1 MSQIQVTRDKTID
14 ILRGIAIVLMVMGNL
29 QPVLQSPHPF
39 WLRAYGSFAAPIF
52 IILSGMMVGLT
63 RLKKKHNFNYYLRRG
78 LILII
83 IGALID
89 LLIWNIIPFS
99 TIDVL
104 YLIGLAIPLSY
115 GVHQLKTWQS
125 IILIMGIFLGTIV
138 LQNFLGYSAYP
149 DAEKYLSALNTINLA
164 WFLLSLRHWLIDGWF
179 PIFPWLGYAFF
190 GILVSRLRWQLNYQ
204 KKFLYWG
211 LFLFALGLSLWVYY
225 PGALYEREGYSELFY
240 PPVIGFNLTALGL
253 FLGLLFL
260 VDLTKNIPLYKYFQ
274 VLGEC
279 SLFMYILHS
288 VILGWIIFKIWSDI
302 SLFLTLSIY
311 IILIV
316 ALLGIG
322 LSIRRYKRHHQ
333 LSSWLKFLLGS

>member
-29 QPVLQSPHPF
+29 QPVLQSPHP
-39 WLRAYGSFAAPIF
+39 
-52 IILSGMMVGLT
+52 
-63 RLKKKHNFNYYLRRG
+63 
-78 LILII
+78 
-83 IGALID
+83 
-89 LLIWNIIPFS
+89 
-99 TIDVL
+99 
-104 YLIGLAIPLSY
+104 
-115 GVHQLKTWQS
+115 
-125 IILIMGIFLGTIV
+125 
-138 LQNFLGYSAYP
+138 
-149 DAEKYLSALNTINLA
+149 
-164 WFLLSLRHWLIDGWF
+164 
-179 PIFPWLGYAFF
+179 
-190 GILVSRLRWQLNYQ
+190 
-204 KKFLYWG
+204 
-211 LFLFALGLSLWVYY
+211 
-225 PGALYEREGYSELFY
+225 LYEREGYSELFY

-253 FLGLLFL
+253 FL

-279 SLFMYILHS
+279 SLFIYILHS

-322 LSIRRYKRHHQ
+322 LTIRRYKRHHQ